1 MTEKKEQ
8 LILGVEGGGSKT
20 DWVLVR
26 SSNGES
32 KIIDS
37 GQLSAANFILI
48 SEEHLRDLLRQM
60 PNNVDRVGVFLAGCK
75 TDDDRMR
82 LRTICKSV
90 WANSKVAVGSDRD
103 SGFAAAFGD
112 KDGIAVISGSGSAIT
127 GRKDGKIE
135 KAGGSGHILGDGGGG
150 YTLAIEALRQV
161 LRTYDLAHTVTRS
174 AQEILRAL
182 MLNRMEDL
190 IEWTQHAD
198 KTEVAALSP
207 VVFTAAELGSV
218 EMMGVLKEG
227 AASLAKYTASVAKW
241 LEYDKPDVRLQGG
254 IFLHQPLYVELYR
267 EAINELIETSFVE
280 PCSIS
285 GAFGAAHLAAG
296 GSSNVDVNE
305 LFIPPDEIGIDELAR
320 ASTEQI
326 NPRSSEIQQMSAA
339 EMVDLFV
346 GEEQFV
352 EGSIAAQKQKIA
364 EAIEM
369 ISNAFKNDG
378 RLFYVGAGTSGR
390 LATLDASEIPPTFGE
405 PPHRVQAIM
414 AGGVNA
420 LHSSVEGA
428 EDNTEQGKLAIIERG
443 ASSNDVVCG
452 IAASGRTPFVL
463 AGLDQA
469 KEIGAKTI
477 LLTCN
482 PERSGKGAFDVEIDL
497 PTGPELITGSTRLKA
512 GTATK
517 VTLNML
523 STCAL
528 VLAGRTQGNLMT
540 GMKASNTKLRNRAI
554 AMVSRL
560 NGVSAARAEELLRKS
575 KWNILIALHSF
586 DSDR

>member
-1 MTEKKEQ
+1 MTEKTDQ

-26 SSNGES
+26 SSMGEP

-37 GQLSAANFILI
+37 GQLPAANFILI
-48 SEEHLRDLLRQM
+48 TEEHLRELLQQM
-60 PNNVDRVGVFLAGCK
+60 PNEVGRVGVFLAGCK
-75 TDDDRMR
+75 TDEDRAR
-82 LRTICKSV
+82 LRTICESV
-90 WANSKVAVGSDRD
+90 WPASKVAVGSDRD

-127 GRKDGKIE
+127 GRKDGRIE

-198 KTEVAALSP
+198 KTAVAALSP

-218 EMMGVLKEG
+218 EMMGVLKDG

-241 LEYDKPDVRLQGG
+241 LKYEKPDVRLQGG
-254 IFLHQPLYVELYR
+254 IFIHQPLHVHLYR
-267 EAINELIETSFVE
+267 EALAELIETSSIE
-280 PCSIS
+280 PCDTP
-285 GAFGAAHLAAG
+285 GAFGAAHLAA
-296 GSSNVDVNE
+296 SDAVNVDVNE
-305 LFIPPDEIGIDELAR
+305 LYIPPDEVGIDELAR

-326 NPRSSEIQQMSAA
+326 NPRSREIAQMSAR

-346 GEEQFV
+346 KEEV
-352 EGSIAAQKQKIA
+352 TVAKAIAGQSEQIA
-364 EAIEM
+364 DAIE
-369 ISNAFKNDG
+369 IVASAFKNDG
-378 RLFYVGAGTSGR
+378 RLFYIGAGTSGR
-390 LATLDASEIPPTFGE
+390 LGTLDASEIPPTFGE

-414 AGGVNA
+414 AGGVIA

-428 EDNTEQGKLAIIERG
+428 EDNAEQGKLAVIERG
-443 ASSNDVVCG
+443 VTANDVVCG

-463 AGLDQA
+463 AGLQQ
-469 KEIGAKTI
+469 AKTI
-477 LLTCN
+477 GANTFLLTCN
-482 PERSGKGAFDVEIDL
+482 PNRSAKGVFDVEIDL
-497 PTGPELITGSTRLKA
+497 PTGPEIITGSTRLKA

-540 GMKASNTKLRNRAI
+540 GMRATNTKLRNRAI

-560 NGVSAARAEELLRKS
+560 KGISANAAEERLRKA
-575 KWNILIALHSF
+575 KWNVEVAL
-586 DSDR
+586 SDESR

>member
-1 MTEKKEQ
+1 MSDIDQE

-26 SSNGES
+26 RTSGAPQVV
-32 KIIDS
+32 DS

-48 SEEHLRDLLRQM
+48 SEDHLRDMLCRL
-60 PNNVDRVGVFLAGCK
+60 PGDVSRVGVFLAGCK
-75 TDDDRMR
+75 TIDDRAR
-82 LRTICKSV
+82 LKTICESV
-90 WANSKVAVGSDRD
+90 WPRAKIAVGSDRD

-112 KDGIAVISGSGSAIT
+112 GDGIAVISGSGSAVT

-161 LRTYDLAHTVTRS
+161 LRTYDIAHTVTRS

-198 KTEVAALSP
+198 KTAVAALSP

-218 EMMGVLKEG
+218 EMMGVLHAG
-227 AASLAKYTASVAKW
+227 AESLAKYTASVAKW
-241 LEYDKPDVRLQGG
+241 LEYEEPDVRLQGG
-254 IFLHQPLYVELYR
+254 IFLNQPLYVELYR
-267 EAINELIETSFVE
+267 EALGKLIETSSIE
-280 PCSIS
+280 PCDTQ
-285 GAFGAAHLAAG
+285 GAFGAAHLAA
-296 GSSNVDVNE
+296 SAEASFRV
-305 LFIPPDEIGIDELAR
+305 DELSVPFDEAGINQI
-320 ASTEQI
+320 ATALTEQI
-326 NPRSSEIQQMSAA
+326 NPRSIEIGTMSAA

-346 GEEQFV
+346 EEEDQVGKALAAKRV
-352 EGSIAAQKQKIA
+352 EIAR
-364 EAIEM
+364 AIELVT
-369 ISNAFKNDG
+369 SAFKHDG
-378 RLFYVGAGTSGR
+378 RLFYIGAGTSGR
-390 LATLDASEIPPTFGE
+390 LGTLDASEIPPTFGE

-428 EDNTEQGKLAIIERG
+428 EDNEDQGKLAIVERG
-443 ASSNDVVCG
+443 VTAKDVVCG
-452 IAASGRTPFVL
+452 ITASGRTPFVL
-463 AGLDQA
+463 AGLRQA
-469 KEIGAKTI
+469 KAISAATI

-482 PERSGKGAFDVEIDL
+482 PERSRTEKFDVEIDL

-517 VTLNML
+517 LVLNML
-523 STCAL
+523 STCSL
-528 VLAGRTQGNLMT
+528 VQIGKTQGNSMV
-540 GMKASNTKLRNRAI
+540 GMRATNSKLRQRAI
-554 AMVSRL
+554 RMVSRL
-560 NGVSAARAEELLRKS
+560 NEIAPDEAERLLKASGWNVSTALR
-575 KWNILIALHSF
+575 H
-586 DSDR
+586 

>member
-1 MTEKKEQ
+1 MNEIDQE

-26 SSNGES
+26 RTNGAPQVV
-32 KIIDS
+32 DS

-48 SEEHLRDLLRQM
+48 SEEHLRSMLCSL
-60 PNNVDRVGVFLAGCK
+60 PSEVSRVGVFLAGCK
-75 TDDDRMR
+75 KIDDRTR
-82 LRTICKSV
+82 LKTICEAV
-90 WANSKVAVGSDRD
+90 WAKAKIAVGSDRD

-112 KDGIAVISGSGSAIT
+112 GDGIAVISGSGSAVT
-127 GRKDGKIE
+127 GRKNGKIE

-198 KTEVAALSP
+198 KTAVAALSP

-218 EMMGVLKEG
+218 EMMGVLTDG
-227 AASLAKYTASVAKW
+227 AESLARYTASVAKW
-241 LEYDKPDVRLQGG
+241 LEYEKPDVRLQGG
-254 IFLHQPLYVELYR
+254 IFLNQPLYVELYR
-267 EAINELIETSFVE
+267 EALGKLIETSSIE
-280 PCSIS
+280 PCHTP
-285 GAFGAAHLAAG
+285 GAFGAAHLAA
-296 GSSNVDVNE
+296 SAHEPFD
-305 LFIPPDEIGIDELAR
+305 IDELDIALDEAGLEQIAS

-326 NPRSSEIQQMSAA
+326 NPRSIEISTMSAA

-346 GEEQFV
+346 EEEDLV
-352 EGSIAAQKQKIA
+352 A
-364 EAIEM
+364 EALASRRIE
-369 ISNAFKNDG
+369 IARAIDLITSAFKNDG

-390 LATLDASEIPPTFGE
+390 LGTLDASEIPPTFGE

-428 EDNTEQGKLAIIERG
+428 EDNEDQGKLAIIDRG
-443 ASSNDVVCG
+443 VTPRDVVCG
-452 IAASGRTPFVL
+452 ITASGRTPFVL
-463 AGLDQA
+463 SALRQA
-469 KEIGAKTI
+469 KAIGAATI

-482 PERSGKGAFDVEIDL
+482 PERSRAESFDVEIDL

-517 VTLNML
+517 LVLNIL
-523 STCAL
+523 STCSL
-528 VLAGRTQGNLMT
+528 VLIGKTQGNSMV
-540 GMKASNTKLRNRAI
+540 GMRATNSKLRQRAI
-554 AMVSRL
+554 RMVSRL
-560 NGVSAARAEELLRKS
+560 KEVAPDEAETLLKACG
-575 KWNILIALHSF
+575 WNISAVLK
-586 DSDR
+586 R

>member
-32 KIIDS
+32 KVIDS
-37 GQLSAANFILI
+37 GQLSAANYILI
-48 SEEHLRDLLRQM
+48 SEEHLRDLLRQL
-60 PNNVDRVGVFLAGCK
+60 PNEIDRVGVFLAGCK
-75 TDDDRMR
+75 TDEDRAR
-82 LRTICKSV
+82 LRLICESV
-90 WANSKVAVGSDRD
+90 WPKSKVAVGSDRD

-198 KTEVAALSP
+198 KTAVAALSP

-218 EMMGVLKEG
+218 EMMGVLKDG

-241 LEYDKPDVRLQGG
+241 LEYEKPDVRLQGG
-254 IFLHQPLYVELYR
+254 IFLHQPLYIELFR
-267 EAINELIETSFVE
+267 EALGNLIETSSVE
-280 PCSIS
+280 LCDTP
-285 GAFGAAHLAAG
+285 GAFGAAHLAAAD
-296 GSSNVDVNE
+296 SASIDVNE
-305 LFIPPDEIGIDELAR
+305 LFIPPDEVGIDELAR
-320 ASTEQI
+320 ASTEQV
-326 NPRSSEIQQMSAA
+326 NPRSGEIAGMSSV

-346 GEEQFV
+346 KEEDHVAQSV
-352 EGSIAAQKQKIA
+352 AAQREQIAAAIDLIA
-364 EAIEM
+364 
-369 ISNAFKNDG
+369 SVFKNEG
-378 RLFYVGAGTSGR
+378 RLFYIGAGTSGR
-390 LATLDASEIPPTFGE
+390 LGTLDASEIPPTFGE

-420 LHSSVEGA
+420 LYTSIEGA
-428 EDNTEQGKLAIIERG
+428 EDNVEQGKLAIKERG
-443 ASSNDVVCG
+443 VTSGDVVCG

-463 AGLDQA
+463 AGLEQA
-469 KEIGAKTI
+469 KDIGAKTI

-482 PERSGKGAFDVEIDL
+482 PNRSGKGAFAVEIDL

-560 NGVSAARAEELLRKS
+560 NGISATQAEEVLRKS

>member
-1 MTEKKEQ
+1 M
-8 LILGVEGGGSKT
+8 
-20 DWVLVR
+20 
-26 SSNGES
+26 GEP

-37 GQLSAANFILI
+37 GQLPAANFILI
-48 SEEHLRDLLRQM
+48 TEEHLRELLQQM
-60 PNNVDRVGVFLAGCK
+60 PNEVGRVGVFLAGCK
-75 TDDDRMR
+75 TDEDRAR
-82 LRTICKSV
+82 LRTICESV
-90 WANSKVAVGSDRD
+90 WPASKVAVGSDRD

-127 GRKDGKIE
+127 GRKDGRIE

-198 KTEVAALSP
+198 KTAVAALSP

-218 EMMGVLKEG
+218 EMMGVLKDG

-241 LEYDKPDVRLQGG
+241 LKYEKPDVRLQGG
-254 IFLHQPLYVELYR
+254 IFIHQPLYVHLYR
-267 EAINELIETSFVE
+267 EALAELIETSSIE
-280 PCSIS
+280 PCDTP
-285 GAFGAAHLAAG
+285 GAFGAAHLAA
-296 GSSNVDVNE
+296 SDAVNVDVNE
-305 LFIPPDEIGIDELAR
+305 LYIPPDEVGIDELAR

-326 NPRSSEIQQMSAA
+326 NPRSREIAQMSAR

-346 GEEQFV
+346 KEEV
-352 EGSIAAQKQKIA
+352 TVAKAIAGQSEQIA
-364 EAIEM
+364 DAIE
-369 ISNAFKNDG
+369 IVASAFKNDG
-378 RLFYVGAGTSGR
+378 RLFYIGAGTSGR
-390 LATLDASEIPPTFGE
+390 LGTLDASEIPPTFGE

-414 AGGVNA
+414 AGGVIA

-428 EDNTEQGKLAIIERG
+428 EDNAEQGKLAVIERG
-443 ASSNDVVCG
+443 VTANDVVCG

-463 AGLDQA
+463 AGLQQA
-469 KEIGAKTI
+469 KTIGAKTI

-482 PERSGKGAFDVEIDL
+482 PNRSAKGEFDVEIDL
-497 PTGPELITGSTRLKA
+497 PTGPEIITGSTRLKA

-540 GMKASNTKLRNRAI
+540 GMRATNTKLRNRAI

-560 NGVSAARAEELLRKS
+560 KGISANAAEERLRKA
-575 KWNILIALHSF
+575 KWNVEVAL
-586 DSDR
+586 SDESR

>member
-1 MTEKKEQ
+1 MTEKQEQ

-20 DWVLVR
+20 DWILVR

-32 KIIDS
+32 KIIES
-37 GQLSAANFILI
+37 GQLPAANFILI
-48 SEEHLRDLLRQM
+48 SAEHLRDLLRQM
-60 PNNVDRVGVFLAGCK
+60 PKDVGRVGVFLAGCK
-75 TDDDRMR
+75 TDDDRAR
-82 LRTICKSV
+82 LRSICESV
-90 WANSKVAVGSDRD
+90 WPKSKVAVGSDRD

-112 KDGIAVISGSGSAIT
+112 KNGIAVISGSGSAIT
-127 GRKDGKIE
+127 GRKDGRIE

-198 KTEVAALSP
+198 KTAVAALSP

-218 EMMGVLKEG
+218 EMMGVLKDG

-267 EAINELIETSFVE
+267 EALAELIETSSVE
-280 PCSIS
+280 PCDVS

-296 GSSNVDVNE
+296 DAATVDVNQ
-305 LFIPPDEIGIDELAR
+305 LFIPPDEVGIDELAR
-320 ASTEQI
+320 ASTEQV
-326 NPRSSEIQQMSAA
+326 NPRSSEIARMSAA
-339 EMVDLFV
+339 DMVDLFV
-346 GEEQFV
+346 DEEEQVAKALAACRNEIARAV
-352 EGSIAAQKQKIA
+352 EVIADV
-364 EAIEM
+364 
-369 ISNAFKNDG
+369 FKADG
-378 RLFYVGAGTSGR
+378 RLFYIGAGTSGR
-390 LATLDASEIPPTFGE
+390 LGTLDASEIPPTFGE

-428 EDNTEQGKLAIIERG
+428 EDNIEQGKLAVIERG
-443 ASSNDVVCG
+443 VTSNDIVCG

-463 AGLDQA
+463 AGLEQA
-469 KEIGAKTI
+469 KKIGANTI

-482 PERSGKGAFDVEIDL
+482 PERSGNGAFDVEIDL
-497 PTGPELITGSTRLKA
+497 ATGPELITGSTRLKA

-560 NGVSAARAEELLRKS
+560 NGISAAQAEELLRRS

>member
-1 MTEKKEQ
+1 MTDKKEQ

-26 SSNGES
+26 NKNGISSVIEN
-32 KIIDS
+32 
-37 GQLSAANFILI
+37 GQLPAANFILI
-48 SEEHLRDLLRQM
+48 TEEHLRDLLLRQM
-60 PNNVDRVGVFLAGCK
+60 PNEVDRVGVFLAGCK
-75 TDDDRMR
+75 TKDDRAR
-82 LRTICKSV
+82 LRAICESV
-90 WANSKVAVGSDRD
+90 WPNSGVAVGSDRD

-127 GRKDGKIE
+127 GRKDRKIE
-135 KAGGSGHILGDGGGG
+135 KAGGGGHILGDGGGG

-207 VVFTAAELGSV
+207 VVFTAAELGSI

-241 LEYDKPDVRLQGG
+241 LEFEKPDVRLQGG
-254 IFLHQPLYVELYR
+254 IFLNQPLYVELFR
-267 EAINELIETSFVE
+267 DALNDLIEASSIE
-280 PCSIS
+280 PCDAL
-285 GAFGAAHLAAG
+285 GAFGAAHLAESA
-296 GSSNVDVNE
+296 VDVNE
-305 LFIPPDEIGIDELAR
+305 LFIPADEVGIDELSR

-326 NPRSSEIQQMSAA
+326 NPRSAEIASMSAA
-339 EMVDLFV
+339 EMVELFV
-346 GEEQFV
+346 SEEALVAESVKSQRDR
-352 EGSIAAQKQKIA
+352 IAD
-364 EAIEM
+364 AIEM
-369 ISNAFKNDG
+369 IATAFNNEG
-378 RLFYVGAGTSGR
+378 RLFYIGAGTSGR
-390 LATLDASEIPPTFGE
+390 LGTLDASEIPPTFGE

-428 EDNTEQGKLAIIERG
+428 EDNAEQGKLAVIERG
-443 ASSNDVVCG
+443 VTPNDVVCG

-463 AGLDQA
+463 AGLQQA
-469 KEIGAKTI
+469 KTIGAKTV

-482 PERSGKGAFDVEIDL
+482 PNRGGKGIFDVEIDL

-517 VTLNML
+517 MTLNML

-528 VLAGRTQGNLMT
+528 VLSGRTQGNLMT
-540 GMKASNTKLRNRAI
+540 GMRATNTKLRNRAI
-554 AMVSRL
+554 SMVSRL
-560 NGVSAARAEELLRKS
+560 KGISTHAAEEQLRKA
-575 KWNILIALHSF
+575 KWNIEVALGD
-586 DSDR
+586 DSR

>member
-1 MTEKKEQ
+1 MTEKQEQ

-26 SSNGES
+26 TSGGES
-32 KIIDS
+32 KIIES
-37 GQLSAANFILI
+37 GQLPAANFILI
-48 SEEHLRDLLRQM
+48 SEEHLRALLLQV
-60 PNNVDRVGVFLAGCK
+60 PNEVDRVGVFLAGCK
-75 TDDDRMR
+75 TDEDRVR
-82 LRTICKSV
+82 LRKISESV
-90 WANSKVAVGSDRD
+90 WPKAKVVVGSDRD

-127 GRKDGKIE
+127 GRKDGRIE

-198 KTEVAALSP
+198 KTAVAALSP

-241 LEYDKPDVRLQGG
+241 LEYEKPDVRLQGG
-254 IFLHQPLYVELYR
+254 IFLHQPLYVELFR
-267 EAINELIETSFVE
+267 EALGNLIETSSVE
-280 PCSIS
+280 PCDTP
-285 GAFGAAHLAAG
+285 GAFGAAHLAAAD
-296 GSSNVDVNE
+296 SASIDVNE
-305 LFIPPDEIGIDELAR
+305 LFIPPDEVGIGELAR
-320 ASTEQI
+320 ASTEQV
-326 NPRSSEIQQMSAA
+326 NPRSSEIAEMSAV

-346 GEEQFV
+346 KEEDHV
-352 EGSIAAQKQKIA
+352 A
-364 EAIEM
+364 EAAGAQREQIANAIE
-369 ISNAFKNDG
+369 IIATAFENDG
-378 RLFYVGAGTSGR
+378 RLFYIGAGTSGR
-390 LATLDASEIPPTFGE
+390 LGTLDASEIPPTFGE
-405 PPHRVQAIM
+405 PPHRVQAII

-420 LHSSVEGA
+420 LYLSIEGA
-428 EDNTEQGKLAIIERG
+428 EDNVEQGKLAIMERG
-443 ASSNDVVCG
+443 VTSNDVVCG

-463 AGLDQA
+463 AGLEQA
-469 KEIGAKTI
+469 EEIGAKTV

-482 PERSGKGAFDVEIDL
+482 PNRSGKGAFDVEIDL

-523 STCAL
+523 STCAF
-528 VLAGRTQGNLMT
+528 VLAGRTQGNMMT
-540 GMKASNTKLRNRAI
+540 SMKASNTKLRNRAI
-554 AMVSRL
+554 SMVSRL
-560 NGVSAARAEELLRKS
+560 NGISTTEAEDLLRRS

-586 DSDR
+586 DSDQ

>member
-26 SSNGES
+26 SSSGDS
-32 KIIDS
+32 KVIDS
-37 GQLSAANFILI
+37 GQLPAANFILI
-48 SEEHLRDLLRQM
+48 TEEHLRDLLQQL
-60 PNNVDRVGVFLAGCK
+60 PNEIDRVGVFLAGCK
-75 TDDDRMR
+75 TDDDRAN
-82 LRTICKSV
+82 LRRICENV
-90 WANSKVAVGSDRD
+90 WPKSKVAVGSDRD

-112 KDGIAVISGSGSAIT
+112 KNGIAVISGSGSAIT

-198 KTEVAALSP
+198 KTAVAALSP

-254 IFLHQPLYVELYR
+254 LFVHQPLYVELFR
-267 EAINELIETSFVE
+267 GALAELIETSSVE
-280 PCSIS
+280 PSDTS

-296 GSSNVDVNE
+296 ESANVDAGQ

-320 ASTEQI
+320 ATTEQV
-326 NPRSSEIQQMSAA
+326 NPRSSEIEQMSAR

-346 GEEQFV
+346 REEV
-352 EGSIAAQKQKIA
+352 YVADAIAAQSEQIA
-364 EAIEM
+364 GAIEV
-369 ISNAFKNDG
+369 IATSFKNDG
-378 RLFYVGAGTSGR
+378 RLFYIGAGTSGR
-390 LATLDASEIPPTFGE
+390 LGTLDASEIPPTFGE
-405 PPHRVQAIM
+405 PPHRVQAII
-414 AGGVNA
+414 AGGVIA

-428 EDNTEQGKLAIIERG
+428 EDNAEQGKLAVIERG
-443 ASSNDVVCG
+443 FTANDVVCG

-463 AGLDQA
+463 AGLEQA
-469 KEIGAKTI
+469 KEIGAKAI

-482 PERSGKGAFDVEIDL
+482 PNRSGKGAFDVEIDL
-497 PTGPELITGSTRLKA
+497 PTGPEIITGSTRLKA

-523 STCAL
+523 STCSL

-540 GMKASNTKLRNRAI
+540 SMKASNTKLRNRAI

-560 NGVSAARAEELLRKS
+560 NGISAAQAEEVLRRS
-575 KWNILIALHSF
+575 KWNILIALHTF